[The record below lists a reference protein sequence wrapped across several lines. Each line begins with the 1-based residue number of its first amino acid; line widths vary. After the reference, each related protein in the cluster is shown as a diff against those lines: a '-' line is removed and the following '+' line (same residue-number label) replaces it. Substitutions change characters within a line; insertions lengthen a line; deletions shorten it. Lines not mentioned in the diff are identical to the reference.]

1 DEKRKAEYGKK
12 LNELKHA
19 ITLHRPKSVLDGY
32 NRWMSRGK
40 DCVEPYNLRV
50 DKEVFRQ
57 AEDSYFAINPTDII
71 ELLTNKKLELG
82 ILTCFEMSLYQL
94 KGRSQ
99 QNKVGFLHPEMITP
113 DVYGADKGVTLD
125 YLARALEGYEF
136 YVTPYLQGAH
146 YVLFIICP
154 KHGRG
159 FILDSQK
166 ESVFHTED
174 NYRLAGLVDSVLGG
188 SLKWELPTVNR
199 QPSTWECGYYVMRWM
214 HDFVLKYQNDDFPN
228 TIPWGEER
236 RLENKELDAV
246 IGAWLLITTFS
257 ARLLNG
263 LFFMATSAKT
273 AANVNGVFHEIGKS
287 LPRTQPTQNP
297 ACMVLVNRPAE
308 GARSASCCINGF
320 KADVTDIQVV
330 SNGFLSCG
338 ADVVFQAE
346 NEAIFLLL
354 TGIGDE
360 IYSTVDACNTANEMW
375 IAIERLQQGE
385 SLNVQDV
392 KTNLFWEFGK
402 FTSRDGESM
411 ESYYS
416 WFYKLMNELTRNNL
430 QVTTMQQYQNKV
442 NDIRSERLSKSA
454 NPLAFVAAAQPYLD
468 HYYQT
473 PKSKRSNAQAS
484 NDPEQAQRDKDMQK
498 NLALLAKYFKK
509 LYKPTN
515 NNLQTSSN
523 SRNKTEDTTPRYNND
538 NQSGQFGN
546 QRTMTVAGA
555 RETVGSQVV
564 QQNGIQQDD
573 WLEDT
578 DEEIDEQ
585 ELEAHY
591 SFMAKIQE
599 VLPEESSSTDQP
611 LEQDDSNVTPDSSN
625 ICNNDNQVGQ
635 NVAECVEERVALA
648 NLIANLTLDTEEN
661 KNDFKAIKESKRII
675 DSRIGKVQN

>member
-1 DEKRKAEYGKK
+1 MSPGKQSSPVPLFLSPKERFGKTKDGEICDLYALGDMITFVSTPMVTRQCLTFILEGGPCTNGADADCCKFLKDTTDWGPHVETTWCVCQELLIAGLPATYLNDCGVVEDPREACLAASAVQVLVFLLTFSTHEQSDSSKRLKLDEKRKAEYGKK

-71 ELLTNKKLELG
+71 E
-82 ILTCFEMSLYQL
+82 SLYQL

-174 NYRLAGLVDSVLGG
+174 NYRLTGLVDSVLGG

-199 QPSTWECGYYVMRWM
+199 QPSTWECGYYVMTCM
-214 HDFVLKYQNDDFPN
+214 HDFVLKYQNDDFLN
-228 TIPWGEER
+228 IIPWGEER

-287 LPRTQPTQNP
+287 LPRAQPTQNP

-308 GARSASCCINGF
+308 GARSASCC
-320 KADVTDIQVV
+320 
-330 SNGFLSCG
+330 S
-338 ADVVFQAE
+338 
-346 NEAIFLLL
+346 
-354 TGIGDE
+354 
-360 IYSTVDACNTANEMW
+360 
-375 IAIERLQQGE
+375 
-385 SLNVQDV
+385 
-392 KTNLFWEFGK
+392 
-402 FTSRDGESM
+402 
-411 ESYYS
+411 
-416 WFYKLMNELTRNNL
+416 
-430 QVTTMQQYQNKV
+430 
-442 NDIRSERLSKSA
+442 
-454 NPLAFVAAAQPYLD
+454 
-468 HYYQT
+468 
-473 PKSKRSNAQAS
+473 
-484 NDPEQAQRDKDMQK
+484 
-498 NLALLAKYFKK
+498 
-509 LYKPTN
+509 
-515 NNLQTSSN
+515 
-523 SRNKTEDTTPRYNND
+523 
-538 NQSGQFGN
+538 
-546 QRTMTVAGA
+546 
-555 RETVGSQVV
+555 
-564 QQNGIQQDD
+564 
-573 WLEDT
+573 
-578 DEEIDEQ
+578 
-585 ELEAHY
+585 
-591 SFMAKIQE
+591 
-599 VLPEESSSTDQP
+599 
-611 LEQDDSNVTPDSSN
+611 
-625 ICNNDNQVGQ
+625 
-635 NVAECVEERVALA
+635 
-648 NLIANLTLDTEEN
+648 
-661 KNDFKAIKESKRII
+661 
-675 DSRIGKVQN
+675 